1 MYEHQFQDPDPGGL
15 DEQAETFT
23 YVPPNPGVPDERD
36 DTAWATQ
43 ALMVALVVGVLA
55 GLMCLCALAIGLM
68 RWAVA

>member
-23 YVPPNPGVPDERD
+23 YVPPNPGVPDARD

-43 ALMVALVVGVLA
+43 IVLVLLIAAILA
-55 GLMCLCALAIGLM
+55 ITIGLCALAIGLM
-68 RWAVA
+68 RWAVQ